1 VRTVP
6 EPEAAQACLAAR
18 ADDEVSQPRLRKGAN
33 RLGRFKIETT
43 LERRVRVRSDVLRSL
58 RFVVLAVVAL
68 ALTSGTASAASD
80 RGTHAS
86 LAGRIVFARDVG
98 PHSELYVAT
107 TQGRILRRL
116 TRNGSS
122 DYTPRWS
129 PNGRRIVFVSDRDGD
144 DEVYVMDADG
154 SDVRQLT
161 RNRCPDFAPAWS
173 PDGRRIAFAHARACA
188 LPPEIYVIQANGRH
202 ARRLTRTRRWVVNT
216 SPAWSPDG
224 RLILFARTGGDLLR
238 LIYVM
243 RADGRHVRRL
253 TRKPV
258 DAGMPAWSPD
268 GRLIAFVSL
277 RSRSNDIYVM
287 NSDGIRVRRLTNNI
301 RDDFVPRF
309 SPTGKRLIFTR
320 LRLPDGKTVDE
331 IFTID
336 TDGKHE
342 RRVTSGFDPDWRA

>member
-1 VRTVP
+1 
-6 EPEAAQACLAAR
+6 
-18 ADDEVSQPRLRKGAN
+18 LRKGAS

-43 LERRVRVRSDVLRSL
+43 LERRVRLRSDVLRSL

-68 ALTSGTASAASD
+68 ALPSGTASAASD
-80 RGTHAS
+80 RGTRAS

-98 PHSELYVAT
+98 LHSELYVAT
-107 TQGRILRRL
+107 TQGSILRRM
-116 TRNGSS
+116 TRNGAS
-122 DYTPRWS
+122 DLMPRWS
-129 PNGRRIVFVSDRDGD
+129 PDGSQIVFVSDRDGD
-144 DEVYVMDADG
+144 YEIYVMDADG

-161 RNRCPDFAPAWS
+161 RNSCPDFTPAWS
-173 PDGRRIAFAHARACA
+173 PDGRRIAFARERRCG

-202 ARRLTRTRRWVVNT
+202 VRRLTRTRPWVINT

-224 RLILFARTGGDLLR
+224 HKIAFARTGGDLLR

-243 RADGRHVRRL
+243 RADGSHVRRL

-258 DAGMPAWSPD
+258 DAGMPAWSPN

-277 RSRSNDIYVM
+277 RSGSNDIYVM
-287 NSDGIRVRRLTNNI
+287 NSDGTRVRRLTDNV
-301 RDDFVPRF
+301 RDDLRPRF
-309 SPTGKRLIFTR
+309 SATGKRLIFTC

-336 TDGKHE
+336 THGKHE
-342 RRVTSGFDPDWRA
+342 RRVTSRFDPDWRA